1 MVKKAKITYSYAG
14 WRKENPVEA
23 DIFDLIN
30 AAKSHA
36 LSKVPHVGGESGDP
50 EDPPIRFDD
59 EPTELE
65 GAIERA
71 ERAIAAMM
79 RISQARAA
87 AGMKKR
93 GRGKDKSFDPDKTN
107 LTDPQVQV
115 VLEML
120 RNKKAPAVAF
130 SEVAE
135 IIAPKGNIDTRT
147 LRSYIEALIGIWGS
161 YAASNR
167 NPFWVHNTDL

>member
-1 MVKKAKITYSYAG
+1 MVKKAKMTFSFAG

-30 AAKSHA
+30 AAKSYA
-36 LSKVPHVGGESGDP
+36 LSKVPHVGANGDYP
-50 EDPPIRFDD
+50 EDQPERFDD
-59 EPTELE
+59 ELTELE
-65 GAIERA
+65 LAIQRA
-71 ERAIAAMM
+71 EKAIAAMM

-120 RNKKAPAVAF
+120 RNEKAPAVAF

-135 IIAPKGNIDTRT
+135 IIAPKGDIDTRT
-147 LRSYIEALIGIWGS
+147 LRSYIESLIGIWGS
-161 YAASNR
+161 YATSNR
-167 NPFWVHNTDL
+167 NPFWVNNTDL